1 VTQASTT
8 AVGGGATRALPPPV
22 PTGGAGSAAGTGPGR
37 RRRSA
42 RRRGYLVFLLPG
54 ILSSAGVIIVPLLMT
69 VGVSF
74 TRWSGVGRPQWI
86 GLANYSRLLHD
97 ANFWASFQHIALVIV
112 AMAVLPTLLG
122 LFLAAVLFDYV
133 GKAFGTRTAS
143 FFRAGLYLPQVLP
156 VAVTGIVWAWI
167 LHPSYGALNAVLRDL
182 HLSALA
188 QNWLGDPRY
197 ALYSVMA
204 VMVWVQLGYP
214 LVMFMAGLQRIDPE
228 LYEAA
233 DLDGASWWQRFRKIA
248 VHLIR
253 PEIYV
258 VLVTTTIAG
267 LKIFGQIFV
276 LTRGGPG
283 NATLVP
289 SYFAYKNY
297 FEKAA
302 VGYGS
307 AISTVLT
314 VIILLLTLLFLW
326 VQTRDQRN
334 AGSW

>member
-1 VTQASTT
+1 VSSGAIGGDARLDRTSPPAPPRPRVT
-8 AVGGGATRALPPPV
+8 PP
-22 PTGGAGSAAGTGPGR
+22 TL
-37 RRRSA
+37 RRSS
-42 RRRGYLVFLLPG
+42 RRGGYLVFLLPG
-54 ILSSAGVIIVPLLMT
+54 IVLSLVVIVVPLLMT
-69 VGVSF
+69 VGISF
-74 TRWSGVGRPQWI
+74 TRWQGIGRPQWI
-86 GLANYSRLLHD
+86 GLQNYSRLMHD
-97 ANFWASFQHIALVIV
+97 ADFWASFEHIALLIV
-112 AMAVLPTLLG
+112 AMAVVPTLLG
-122 LFLAAVLFDYV
+122 LVLAAVLFDYV
-133 GKAFGTRTAS
+133 GKAFGARTAS
-143 FFRAGLYLPQVLP
+143 ILRSGLYLPQILP
-156 VAVTGIVWAWI
+156 VAVTGIVWGWI
-167 LHPSYGALNAVLRDL
+167 LHPSYGALNTVLNDL
-182 HLSALA
+182 HLHVLA
-188 QNWLGDPRY
+188 RNWLGDPKY

-204 VMVWVQLGYP
+204 IMVWVQVGYP
-214 LVMFMAGLQRIDPE
+214 VVMFMAGLQRIDPE

-233 DLDGASWWQRFRKIA
+233 DLDGANWWQRFRRIT

-314 VIILLLTLLFLW
+314 VIILVLTIVFLRI
-326 VQTRDQRN
+326 QTRDQRI
-334 AGSW
+334 GGL